1 MSLFE
6 EKYNKRRYKTAYGT
20 TVVSISLV
28 LFMLGLM
35 GLLAYHARKLSDFV
49 KENIGVTIVLNENA
63 TENEILAFKAT
74 LDSKSYVKSTEYIT
88 KEKAAQKM
96 MQELGEDFVGF
107 IGYNPL
113 PSTIIMH
120 IVAAY
125 TNNESLQQIE
135 NEIKKSDLVKEV
147 EYQKSMVNLINNNV
161 SKISFGILGFAG
173 LLLIISIILI
183 YNTIRLGIYSKRML
197 IKSMLLVGA
206 TQSFIRRPFIK
217 TGIWQGII
225 GSIVAILLLS
235 AILILILKKIP
246 EIAVL
251 QDVGF
256 VAVLFAGVL
265 VFGVFL
271 TWFSNYFAVKK
282 YLNIN
287 SDELY

>member
-1 MSLFE
+1 MSRFE

-35 GLLAYHARKLSDFV
+35 ALMAYHARKLSDFV
-49 KENIGVTIVLNENA
+49 KENIGITVIINENID
-63 TENEILAFKAT
+63 EKLILDFKAN
-74 LDSKSYVKSTEYIT
+74 LDKKSFVKSTTYIT
-88 KEKAAQKM
+88 KEQAAKKM
-96 MQELGEDFVGF
+96 TQELGEDFVGF

-113 PSTIIMH
+113 PPTIVVH

-125 TNNESLQQIE
+125 TTDESLQEIE
-135 NEIKKSDLVKEV
+135 KEIRKSALVKDV
-147 EYQKSMVNLINNNV
+147 DYQKSMVSLINQNI
-161 SKISFGILGFAG
+161 SKISYGILAFAG

-183 YNTIRLGIYSKRML
+183 YNTIRLAVYSKRML

-206 TQSFIRRPFIK
+206 TQSFIRKPFII
-217 TGIWQGII
+217 TGIWQGILGGI
-225 GSIVAILLLS
+225 TACILLL
-235 AILILILKKIP
+235 AILVFIMQKLP
-246 EIAVL
+246 ELAVI
-251 QDVGF
+251 QDSWFVG
-256 VAVLFAGVL
+256 VLFAGVI

>member
-49 KENIGVTIVLNENA
+49 KENIGVTIVLNENSA
-63 TENEILAFKAT
+63 ENEILAFKSN

-96 MQELGEDFVGF
+96 TQELGEDFVGF

-147 EYQKSMVNLINNNV
+147 EYQKSMVSLINNNI

-217 TGIWQGII
+217 TGIWQGVI

>member
-1 MSLFE
+1 MSRFE

-35 GLLAYHARKLSDFV
+35 ALMAYHARKLSDFV
-49 KENIGVTIVLNENA
+49 KENIGITVIINENID
-63 TENEILAFKAT
+63 ENLILEFKAT
-74 LDSKSYVKSTEYIT
+74 LDKKSFVKSTTYIT
-88 KEKAAQKM
+88 KEQAAKKM
-96 MQELGEDFVGF
+96 TEELGEDFVGF

-113 PSTIIMH
+113 PPTIVVH

-125 TNNESLQQIE
+125 TTDESLQDIE
-135 NEIKKSDLVKEV
+135 NEIRKSALVKDV
-147 EYQKSMVNLINNNV
+147 DYQKSMVSLINQNI
-161 SKISFGILGFAG
+161 SKISYGILAFAG

-183 YNTIRLGIYSKRML
+183 YNTIRLAVYSKRML

-206 TQSFIRRPFIK
+206 TQSFIRKPFII
-217 TGIWQGII
+217 TGIWQGILGGI
-225 GSIVAILLLS
+225 TACILLL
-235 AILILILKKIP
+235 AILVFIMQKLP
-246 EIAVL
+246 ELAVI
-251 QDVGF
+251 QDSWFVG
-256 VAVLFAGVL
+256 VLFAGVI

>member
-1 MSLFE
+1 MSRFE

-35 GLLAYHARKLSDFV
+35 ALMAYHARKLSDFV
-49 KENIGVTIVLNENA
+49 KENIGITVIINENID
-63 TENEILAFKAT
+63 EKLILEFKAT
-74 LDSKSYVKSTEYIT
+74 LDKKSFVKSTTYIT
-88 KEKAAQKM
+88 KEQAAKKM
-96 MQELGEDFVGF
+96 TQELGEDFVGF

-113 PSTIIMH
+113 PPTIVVH

-125 TNNESLQQIE
+125 TTDESLQEIE
-135 NEIKKSDLVKEV
+135 KEIRKSALVKDV
-147 EYQKSMVNLINNNV
+147 DYQKSMVSLINQNI
-161 SKISFGILGFAG
+161 SKISYGILAFAG

-183 YNTIRLGIYSKRML
+183 YNTIRLAVYSKRML

-206 TQSFIRRPFIK
+206 TQSFIRKPFII
-217 TGIWQGII
+217 TGIWQGILGGI
-225 GSIVAILLLS
+225 TACILLL
-235 AILILILKKIP
+235 AILVFIMQKLP
-246 EIAVL
+246 ELAVI
-251 QDVGF
+251 QDSWFVG
-256 VAVLFAGVL
+256 VLFACVI

>member
-1 MSLFE
+1 MSRFE

-49 KENIGVTIVLNENA
+49 KENIGVTIVMNENV
-63 TENEILAFKAT
+63 TESEIMAFKAN

-88 KEKAAQKM
+88 KEQAAQKM
-96 MQELGEDFVGF
+96 TQELGEDFVGF

-147 EYQKSMVNLINNNV
+147 EYQKSMVSLINNNI

-225 GSIVAILLLS
+225 GGIIAILLLS
-235 AILILILKKIP
+235 AILVLILEKIP

-251 QDVGF
+251 QDIGF

-287 SDELY
+287 SDDLY

>member
-1 MSLFE
+1 
-6 EKYNKRRYKTAYGT
+6 
-20 TVVSISLV
+20 
-28 LFMLGLM
+28 MLGLM

-63 TENEILAFKAT
+63 AENEILTFKSN

-96 MQELGEDFVGF
+96 TQELGEDFVGF

-147 EYQKSMVNLINNNV
+147 EYQKSMVSLINNNI

-217 TGIWQGII
+217 TGIWQGVI

>member
-1 MSLFE
+1 MSRFE

-49 KENIGVTIVLNENA
+49 KENIGVTIVMNENV
-63 TENEILAFKAT
+63 TESEIMAFKAN
-74 LDSKSYVKSTEYIT
+74 LDSKSYVRSTEYIT
-88 KEKAAQKM
+88 KEQAAQKM
-96 MQELGEDFVGF
+96 TQELGEDFVGF

-147 EYQKSMVNLINNNV
+147 EYQKSMVSLINNNI

-225 GSIVAILLLS
+225 GGIIAILLLS
-235 AILILILKKIP
+235 AILVLILEKIP

-251 QDVGF
+251 QDIGF

-287 SDELY
+287 SDDLY